1 MRQKGFTLI
10 ELLGAMA
17 VSAMVMMGIVLILAQ
32 VMTGSD
38 RNRNQVVAL
47 TDVNQA
53 ALAIKKDLQMAQSTD
68 LADGEPAPQGSVELT
83 WIDYSGFETET
94 QYNHCSS
101 YTLSGSELR
110 RTYDGVDR
118 VIGRHITYIG
128 FTQNGRMINVV
139 ITATGPEPSQR
150 NETLQFSI
158 RMRTEEVQ

>member
-1 MRQKGFTLI
+1 MRQNGFTLV

-17 VSAMVMMGIVLILAQ
+17 VSAMVMMGIVLILCQ

-53 ALAIKKDLQMAQSTD
+53 ALTIKKDLQMAQSTD
-68 LADGEPAPQGSVELT
+68 LADGEPAPQGSVELA
-83 WIDYSGFETET
+83 WIDYSGFDTET
-94 QYNHCSS
+94 QYSHSSS
-101 YTLSGSELR
+101 YTLSGNQLR
-110 RTYDGVDR
+110 RTYDGTEH

-139 ITATGPEPSQR
+139 ITATSPEPAPR
-150 NETLQFSI
+150 DETLRFSV
-158 RMRTEEVQ
+158 RMRTEAVQ

>member
-17 VSAMVMMGIVLILAQ
+17 VSAMVMMGIVLILCQ

-38 RNRNQVVAL
+38 RTRDHVVAL
-47 TDVNQA
+47 TNVNQA
-53 ALAIKKDLQMAQSTD
+53 ALTIKKDLQMAQSTD

-83 WIDYSGFETET
+83 WIDYTGFETET
-94 QYNHCSS
+94 QYSHSSS
-101 YTLSGSELR
+101 YTLSDNELL
-110 RTYDGVDR
+110 RTYDGMKR

-139 ITATGPEPSQR
+139 ITATGSKPSQR
-150 NETLQFSI
+150 SETLRFSV
-158 RMRTEEVQ
+158 RMRTEETQ